1 MAPTASSPAA
11 RPARASSSRS
21 TSGAAL
27 PRRFELACTGTLV
40 VHAGAQTTADTS
52 ALAGHAAEIGA
63 DAVAVIPP
71 PYFELDADELT
82 AHFVSAA
89 RACAPLPFYCYA
101 FTARSGYP
109 LPVEVIR
116 RIGES
121 VDNLA
126 GLKVSEAPFERVEPY
141 LELGLP
147 VLIGNEPLIA
157 DGIARGAIG
166 TVSGMS
172 AAFPDVV
179 RTALDA
185 ADAPAMER
193 LRSLR
198 IAMEESSQFI
208 AAAKHVLG
216 LRGVPVRAGHAGAAA
231 RPGRPRGGERSKW
244 RLRRSWLRRRPDR
257 GPASLNRCR
266 ASGGGDVRRGLCGTQ
281 RRVARLDL
289 LVDDPQPAVE
299 RPERRLHRVQRQPFH
314 VVEPDPERPMERR
327 ELAAERDPAHQPVV
341 GVDGD
346 PEAEPAQQIDRVLLD
361 GGGGAG
367 VHVGRRAHL
376 ERHAPIAH
384 VGSEPAERHPAV
396 AAAP

>member
-1 MAPTASSPAA
+1 MKLTELPQRPLVVAAVTPLRDDGATLDEVAIAPYVSFLESHGADGIFACGTTGERVLLSVDERRRAA
-11 RPARASSSRS
+11 QAFRM
-21 TSGAAL
+21 
-27 PRRFELACTGTLV
+27 ACTGTLV

-52 ALAGHAAEIGA
+52 ALAVHAAEIGA

-71 PYFELDADELT
+71 PYFELDSDELT

-216 LRGVPVRAGHAGAAA
+216 LRGVPVRPDMRAPLRALGAGEAATLEGA
-231 RPGRPRGGERSKW
+231 
-244 RLRRSWLRRRPDR
+244 
-257 GPASLNRCR
+257 
-266 ASGGGDVRRGLCGTQ
+266 
-281 RRVARLDL
+281 VA
-289 LVDDPQPAVE
+289 
-299 RPERRLHRVQRQPFH
+299 PF
-314 VVEPDPERPMERR
+314 
-327 ELAAERDPAHQPVV
+327 LAATPA
-341 GVDGD
+341 
-346 PEAEPAQQIDRVLLD
+346 
-361 GGGGAG
+361 
-367 VHVGRRAHL
+367 
-376 ERHAPIAH
+376 
-384 VGSEPAERHPAV
+384 
-396 AAAP
+396 